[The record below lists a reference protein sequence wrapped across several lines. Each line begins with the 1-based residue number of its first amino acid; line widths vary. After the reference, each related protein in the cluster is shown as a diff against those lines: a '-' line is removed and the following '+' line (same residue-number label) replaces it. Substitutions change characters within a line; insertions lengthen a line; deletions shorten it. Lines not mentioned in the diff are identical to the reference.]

1 MRLWKIFCKIDI
13 VVVKKSKC
21 DFRKKLDPLCCTGA
35 AHDHHLTHEKIDL
48 SNQANMH
55 TTTRSQLCGN
65 CFRVSHW
72 KIWPIFSEYYKQS
85 SRSVDENNDSISNH
99 NLIRIYQSLETSR
112 ESYFEEKKILCWQE
126 LLKIVDFEKLNTD
139 YNNEIQYDETL
150 FLNLLWWA
158 PTCRPRWLSSERKH
172 YLDLAHSK
180 SQTRFAWWRSTVKNN
195 RLHNFVKMF
204 LKRNSYFNAL
214 AFSEDLW
221 KITKIVK

>member
-1 MRLWKIFCKIDI
+1 MRFQKKIWTLCVALVQPMII
-13 VVVKKSKC
+13 ILHT
-21 DFRKKLDPLCCTGA
+21 KKLIYLTRRICTLQRGPNCA
-35 AHDHHLTHEKIDL
+35 VTVLEFRIEK
-48 SNQANMH
+48 N
-55 TTTRSQLCGN
+55 
-65 CFRVSHW
+65 
-72 KIWPIFSEYYKQS
+72 WPIFSEYYKQS
-85 SRSVDENNDSISNH
+85 SRSIVENNDSISNH
-99 NLIRIYQSLETSR
+99 NLIRINQSLETSR
-112 ESYFEEKKILCWQE
+112 ESYFEEKKILCWPE

-158 PTCRPRWLSSERKH
+158 PTCRPRRLSSERKH

-214 AFSEDLW
+214 AFSKDLW